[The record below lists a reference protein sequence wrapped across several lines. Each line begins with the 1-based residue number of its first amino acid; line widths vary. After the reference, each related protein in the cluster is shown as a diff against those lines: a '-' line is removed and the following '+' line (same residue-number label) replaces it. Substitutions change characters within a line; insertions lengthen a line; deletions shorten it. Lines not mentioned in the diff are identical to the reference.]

1 MGWETV
7 AIIGFQAL
15 SSAQGMSAAN
25 KQAKGIT
32 AQGAFYAKQAA
43 DKTVQ
48 GTGKL
53 KTSFLQSGLTL
64 DGGPMDVLT
73 AAFNKGYTDI
83 SQIKTNADNAAKN
96 VVSAARSKALMS
108 LASSAAGAF
117 GSSGFSDFA
126 DNVGSGFTSMG
137 NGTGFDLGYQASSDF
152 QQFGGGFGP
161 GEFV

>member
-1 MGWETV
+1 MGWETL
-7 AIIGFQAL
+7 AIVGFQAL

-25 KQAKGIT
+25 KEAKGIT

-73 AAFNKGYTDI
+73 QAFNKGYTDI
-83 SQIKTNADNAAKN
+83 NQIKTNADNAAKN

-108 LASSAAGAF
+108 LAGSAAGAF
-117 GSSGFSDFA
+117 GGSSFGEFG
-126 DNVGSGFTSMG
+126 GSGW
-137 NGTGFDLGYQASSDF
+137 N
-152 QQFGGGFGP
+152 GFGQELGSAFDSSP
-161 GEFV
+161 VGPFQSPVSSSSNFWG